1 MRGEQR
7 QQVVFIPIYNGTYFS
22 GLFKLASEMDR
33 HSNFKFIFFF
43 GRSYPGRDIHLS
55 LVEGK
60 FESFISTSSDGSHR
74 RQSRVLSFAS
84 RNRLLDEFFTFFEL
98 AFQCFR
104 LSRELDSCWKN
115 EKISFC
121 IFPADNRYFYPF
133 ISSFAR
139 SHKTKVFVFPQWF
152 AGPKEIEE
160 SLGHSPTYKPGK
172 LQRLVIKLLNPQYL
186 RNVTIGEST
195 FLMIPVRFSEIL
207 MSWFTRSIPPEP
219 WILHSG
225 FSDRIFVETS
235 GAYSFAQSL
244 GFGEQQISLTGSVY
258 LDEIKAAKSV
268 QPKGI
273 RLLVA
278 VAPDMFSSRKHA
290 NLQFESYE
298 DYLGF
303 LCSELIGSGYQ
314 DAVLSMHPSD
324 SGQYHQLIEH
334 FGLRISRSPLHLL
347 LMETR
352 IFLATIS
359 ATIQWAEHLSITTVN
374 FDFYRYNYPDYL
386 SYNHVLPVQDKE
398 DLKSTLIQAKEL
410 SDFKR
415 SQEISG
421 YNMNAINEPTS
432 LEKILFEI
440 AAIVEGDE
448 KYAKDHFS
456 Y

>member
-1 MRGEQR
+1 VRGEQR

-22 GLFKLASEMDR
+22 GLFKLASEMNR
-33 HSNFKFIFFF
+33 YSNFKFIFFF
-43 GRSYPGRDIHLS
+43 GRSYPGQDIHVS
-55 LVEGK
+55 LIEGK
-60 FESFISTSSDGSHR
+60 FESLISTSNGGSHR

-84 RNRLLDEFFTFFEL
+84 RNRLLDEFFTFFGL
-98 AFQCFR
+98 AFQCFH

-121 IFPADNRYFYPF
+121 IFPADNRYLYPF
-133 ISSFAR
+133 ISRFAR

-160 SLGHSPTYKPGK
+160 SLGHSPTYKPGT
-172 LQRLVIKLLNPQYL
+172 LQRSVIRLMNPKYL

-195 FLMIPVRFSEIL
+195 FQMIPVRFSEIL
-207 MSWFTRSIPPEP
+207 ISWFTRSIPPEP

-225 FSDRIFVETS
+225 FSDQIFVETS

-244 GFGEQQISLTGSVY
+244 GFGGQQISLSGSVY
-258 LDEIKAAKSV
+258 LDEIKTAKSV
-268 QPKGI
+268 EPKGI
-273 RLLVA
+273 KLLVA

-298 DYLGF
+298 EYLGF
-303 LCSELIGSGYQ
+303 LCSELIESGYQ

-324 SGQYHQLIEH
+324 SGQYHQLIES
-334 FGLRISRSPLHLL
+334 FGLSISTIPLHLL
-347 LMETR
+347 LMETH

-398 DLKSTLIQAKEL
+398 DLKSTLIQAEEL
-410 SDFKR
+410 SDFTK
-415 SQEISG
+415 SQGISG
-421 YNMNAINEPTS
+421 YNTSATIEPTS
-432 LEKILFEI
+432 LEKILFKI
-440 AAIVEGDE
+440 ATIVEGDE